1 MVTPKCYWVRGLGFY
16 RNASF
21 DHNKPRMRPKPS
33 FALFLQGHFPE
44 RWVRLVRRRRP
55 LDARRASRRLHE
67 NHRSVSRSSLNRK
80 SLFIFETNSFCVSLL
95 TLFEKPSARWSNFSC
110 LWSRLRL
117 EKEEDEIPL
126 LSVLKEK
133 LKKSVFWGSGL
144 SPIAKKILTSILAAV
159 RFLALQLYLKF
170 LQSYSCNLLLLSFVT
185 EHETKLFFEFNATP
199 YVENQIS
206 EMGVYILSFL
216 AWV

>member
-1 MVTPKCYWVRGLGFY
+1 MHVERHADF
-16 RNASF
+16 
-21 DHNKPRMRPKPS
+21 MRTIVPYLEAPWTEKAYLSSKQIPFVS
-33 FALFLQGHFPE
+33 LCWPY
-44 RWVRLVRRRRP
+44 
-55 LDARRASRRLHE
+55 
-67 NHRSVSRSSLNRK
+67 SRSPRRGDQ
-80 SLFIFETNSFCVSLL
+80 IFRVYEVGYDS
-95 TLFEKPSARWSNFSC
+95 
-110 LWSRLRL
+110 

-133 LKKSVFWGSGL
+133 LKKSVFWGYGL

>member
-1 MVTPKCYWVRGLGFY
+1 MCQKLWLKIALRRNYLILLCFFSPGRFSPTRSSSGSPTPATGCTSSVMPTSWE
-16 RNASF
+16 
-21 DHNKPRMRPKPS
+21 PS
-33 FALFLQGHFPE
+33 FPISKLLEPKKPIYLRNKFLLCLFADLIREALGAVIKFFVSLK
-44 RWVRLVRRRRP
+44 
-55 LDARRASRRLHE
+55 
-67 NHRSVSRSSLNRK
+67 SVTKKKTR
-80 SLFIFETNSFCVSLL
+80 SLFC
-95 TLFEKPSARWSNFSC
+95 LFW
-110 LWSRLRL
+110 
-117 EKEEDEIPL
+117 
-126 LSVLKEK
+126 
-133 LKKSVFWGSGL
+133 KKNWRKVFFWGSGL